1 MSKSKKTFR
10 GLQTYGSLVPAR
22 SLASRSAQLMTCS
35 RRITKGTSPRLGAKS
50 RRMPRLPLI
59 LGILGMRAADLRAF
73 FILIPFLGGWSEDMR
88 APGGVMISAGWSQLT
103 QSADNQMY

>member
-1 MSKSKKTFR
+1 
-10 GLQTYGSLVPAR
+10 
-22 SLASRSAQLMTCS
+22 
-35 RRITKGTSPRLGAKS
+35 
-50 RRMPRLPLI
+50 
-59 LGILGMRAADLRAF
+59 MRAADLRAF